1 MRKAIWDLMLD
12 ADMNV
17 RYWAE
22 LGRRYYKRDIRYKI
36 FLAAM
41 SSGTVASWGIWS
53 EVELLWKI
61 LSAISALVAVA
72 LPILNWP
79 KMIQSIGNVK
89 QKWVDIK
96 ADYEVLW
103 IEENSKKDQAVL
115 EEEFKKIK
123 KREATASQQETNL
136 PKKDKLLDE
145 CWEDVLKSRGLK
157 SKWKGGI

>member
-1 MRKAIWDLMLD
+1 MRKAIWDSMLD

-36 FLAAM
+36 FLAVM
-41 SSGTVASWGIWS
+41 SSGTVASWSIWS
-53 EVELLWKI
+53 EVQVLWKI
-61 LSAISALVAVA
+61 LSAISALVAIA

-89 QKWVDIK
+89 QKWVDAK
-96 ADYEVLW
+96 ADYEILW
-103 IEENSKKDQAVL
+103 VEVNSKKDQAVL
-115 EEEFKKIK
+115 KDEFKKIK
-123 KREATASQQETNL
+123 KREATTTQQETNL

-145 CWEDVLKSRGLK
+145 CWEDVLESRGLK
-157 SKWKGGI
+157 SKQKGGI

>member
-1 MRKAIWDLMLD
+1 MRKAIWDSMLD

-53 EVELLWKI
+53 EVQLLWKI
-61 LSAISALVAVA
+61 LSGISALVAIA

-89 QKWVDIK
+89 QKWVDTK

-103 IEENSKKDQAVL
+103 VEVNSKKDQAVL
-115 EEEFKKIK
+115 KEEFKKIK

-157 SKWKGGI
+157 NKQKGGI

>member
-1 MRKAIWDLMLD
+1 MRNAIWDLMLD

-22 LGRRYYKRDIRYKI
+22 LGRRYYKRDKTYKI

-53 EVELLWKI
+53 EVQLLWKI
-61 LSAISALVAVA
+61 LSAISAVVAIA

-103 IEENSKKDQAVL
+103 IEVNNNKDQAVL
-115 EEEFKKIK
+115 GEEFKKIR
-123 KREATASQQETNL
+123 KREATASQQESNL
-136 PKKDKLLDE
+136 PKKDKLLDK
-145 CWEDVLKSRGLK
+145 CWEAVLKSRGLN
-157 SKWKGGI
+157 SK

>member
-1 MRKAIWDLMLD
+1 MLIGTCLFC
-12 ADMNV
+12 V
-17 RYWAE
+17 
-22 LGRRYYKRDIRYKI
+22 IT
-36 FLAAM
+36 LAG
-41 SSGTVASWGIWS
+41 SPDFQ
-53 EVELLWKI
+53 LLTPT
-61 LSAISALVAVA
+61 ATVA

-89 QKWVDIK
+89 QKWVDIR

-103 IEENSKKDQAVL
+103 IEVNSKKDQAVL

-145 CWEDVLKSRGLK
+145 CWEDVSKSRGLK
-157 SKWKGGI
+157 SK